1 MTQPDCISNRNLKI
15 IDAYVKNRLGREY
28 DLFEGLSRPDGFP
41 PQKASSSTRISG
53 PPMIIS
59 TGYFGGPRN

>member
-41 PQKASSSTRISG
+41 PLFNKNFNDTKDIEIY
-53 PPMIIS
+53 PLFL
-59 TGYFGGPRN
+59 TWTKHH